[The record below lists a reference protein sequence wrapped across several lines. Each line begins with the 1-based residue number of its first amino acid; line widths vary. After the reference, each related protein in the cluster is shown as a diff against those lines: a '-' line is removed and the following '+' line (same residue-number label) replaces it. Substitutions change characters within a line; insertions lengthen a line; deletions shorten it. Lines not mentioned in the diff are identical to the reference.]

1 MSKFT
6 KMAIMNSFMKLLSE
20 MPFDKITV
28 KDIVEDCGI
37 NRNTFYYN
45 FQDIYAL
52 VDEIMQNEIN
62 RIAEMH
68 KQPYLSWSEG
78 LLVAVEFAIK
88 NKKAIYHLH
97 NSVKRQQLSRYMK
110 KTIYGVV
117 SEFVTRKAEGKNISE
132 DDLQFVS
139 AFYCFALLG
148 MMEKWIDEGM
158 KEDIYKVI
166 RKTGILFDIN
176 IDNVIETIKNK
187 KNDIA

>member
-6 KMAIMNSFMKLLSE
+6 KMAIMNSFMKLLGE

>member
-6 KMAIMNSFMKLLSE
+6 KAAIMNSFMKLLSE
-20 MPFDKITV
+20 NPFDKITV
-28 KDIVEDCGI
+28 KDIVDDCGI

-68 KQPYLSWSEG
+68 KQPYPSWGEG
-78 LLVAVEFAIK
+78 LCVAVEFAIK
-88 NKKAIYHLH
+88 NKKAIFHLH
-97 NSVKRQQLSRYMK
+97 NSVKKQQLDRYLE

-117 SEFVTRKAEGKNISE
+117 SEFVLLKAEGSNISE
-132 DDLQFVS
+132 SDLQFIS
-139 AFYCFALLG
+139 AFYSFALLG
-148 MMEKWIDEGM
+148 MMEKWIDDGM
-158 KEDIYKVI
+158 KEDIYEVI

-176 IDNVIETIKNK
+176 INNA
-187 KNDIA
+187 IASISEKQKQTD

>member
-6 KMAIMNSFMKLLSE
+6 KMAIMNSFMKLLGE

-97 NSVKRQQLSRYMK
+97 NSVKRRQLSRYMK

>member
-6 KMAIMNSFMKLLSE
+6 KMAIMNSFMKLLGE

-97 NSVKRQQLSRYMK
+97 NSVKRQQLNRYLE

-176 IDNVIETIKNK
+176 IDNAIETIKNK